1 MLPLNNRTPGTNNV
15 LSTKTRESID
25 LKSQD
30 IEFGIM
36 NTQDFQYYQN
46 EQDILIQKISL
57 EMQKMGLNDPHLIS
71 EILSS
76 EAQAGRGINGS
87 GLSNQNGNLDEDPV
101 FNQDLKAL
109 KSTIQNLERQI
120 DMKMAKIEKLKVRI
134 APKPIQNVNL

>member
-1 MLPLNNRTPGTNNV
+1 
-15 LSTKTRESID
+15 
-25 LKSQD
+25 
-30 IEFGIM
+30 M